1 MLVSVTTRIVLIYE
15 LASTAKRL
23 TTALSGLL
31 DLYQGSGD
39 YCGRFSTRCDSMPE
53 GKGLLI
59 VYTGPGKGKT
69 TCALGTSFRA
79 VGQGLRV
86 LMVQFIKGSW
96 HYGELDAA
104 KMLGDDRFEI
114 RPMGRGFVKVGGA
127 ETDPE
132 DLRMCEEAWNY
143 GREQIYGE
151 KYDLVVLDEI
161 NYVISYKMLDAER
174 VVESLTKR
182 PERVH
187 VICTGRNA
195 HPSLVEAA
203 DLVTEMREVKHPY
216 TKGILAQRGIDY

>member
-1 MLVSVTTRIVLIYE
+1 LFG
-15 LASTAKRL
+15 AH
-23 TTALSGLL
+23 
-31 DLYQGSGD
+31 DLFRAT
-39 YCGRFSTRCDSMPE
+39 GRSNFLFSMRE
-53 GKGLLI
+53 EKGLLI

-69 TCALGTSFRA
+69 TCALGASFRA

-104 KMLGDDRFEI
+104 KMLGDDKFEI
-114 RPMGRGFVKVGGA
+114 RPMGRGFVKIGGA

-132 DLRMCEEAWNY
+132 DIRICAEAWKFAV
-143 GREQIYGE
+143 EQMNSG
-151 KYDLVVLDEI
+151 KYDLIVLDEI
-161 NYVISYKMLDAER
+161 NYVISYKMLDADE
-174 VVESLTKR
+174 VVTELAKR
-182 PERVH
+182 PERLH

-195 HPSLVEAA
+195 HPKLVELA

>member
-1 MLVSVTTRIVLIYE
+1 
-15 LASTAKRL
+15 
-23 TTALSGLL
+23 
-31 DLYQGSGD
+31 
-39 YCGRFSTRCDSMPE
+39 MPE

-69 TCALGTSFRA
+69 TCALGTALRA

-104 KMLGDDRFEI
+104 KMLYDNKFEI

-127 ETDPE
+127 DTDPE
-132 DLRMCEEAWNY
+132 DIRLSEQAWQY
-143 GREQIYGE
+143 ARYQIYGE
-151 KYDLVVLDEI
+151 RYDLVILDEI
-161 NYVISYKMLDAER
+161 NYVISYKMLDADQ
-174 VVESLTKR
+174 VVDALVKR
-182 PERVH
+182 PDRMH

-195 HPSLVEAA
+195 HPKLVEAA